1 MNHEQPI
8 GHWSDRSLFR
18 CFLLVA
24 MLALGTFWFY
34 TAMAPWAT
42 FLNSD
47 HAVPYAMTLDPWI
60 KQDFYFWRAAR
71 FGSLYVV
78 FWKALGKAFFGTA
91 AEPFYL
97 GHCLAFFA
105 GLSLWLMALTR
116 PLTRLLFCYLMLPIN
131 IMAAQMFLMA
141 GQLHGMSFLLL
152 GAMTF
157 LVVKAKPSGMRMGLM
172 GLVAGLAYWQHEPSG
187 LLCVLLFAGD
197 QLSHKQPRGLSNK
210 LQQFAGTCWPFVA
223 TALPLFIFAEV
234 ARVWSAR
241 WGTPAH
247 TTFSNWVGFRN
258 SLIHIFSNG
267 LRCHSG
273 LIFGRTLLCGL
284 LWLGVG
290 TSLYGGIISRRYV
303 QDSDRRLAII
313 TTAFCVAATLIIILI
328 AGNDWYVGNS
338 RDDRYFLFLLAPICF
353 FMLWLLESGFGGA
366 LYRWIL
372 IALLLI
378 LTCQSHV
385 SDAQGLVF
393 SPAAKQRAA
402 GDYDRA
408 MLRIA
413 QMDHDHCA
421 GYIGGHSDSFI
432 LTPLTNGRLLAQGV
446 DAEMNIHLFARIQAL
461 PAFCVRRTI
470 DQGFIRRIT
479 EGKSCV
485 PMGDVLRCT

>member
-1 MNHEQPI
+1 
-8 GHWSDRSLFR
+8 
-18 CFLLVA
+18 
-24 MLALGTFWFY
+24 
-34 TAMAPWAT
+34 
-42 FLNSD
+42 
-47 HAVPYAMTLDPWI
+47 MTLDPWT

-78 FWKALGKAFFGTA
+78 FWKALGKVIFGTA

-97 GHCLAFFA
+97 GHCLAFFI
-105 GLSLWLMALTR
+105 GMSLWLMALSR

-141 GQLHGMSFLLL
+141 GQLYGMSFLLL

-157 LVVKAKPSGMRMGLM
+157 LVVKAKPSGLRMALM

-187 LLCVLLFAGD
+187 LLCVFLFAGD
-197 QLSHKQPRGLSNK
+197 QLSHKQPRGFSN
-210 LQQFAGTCWPFVA
+210 QVRQFVRVCWPFVA
-223 TALPLFIFAEV
+223 TAVPLLIFAEV
-234 ARVWSAR
+234 ARVWSAQ
-241 WGTPAH
+241 WGAPAH
-247 TTFSNWVGFRN
+247 TTFSNWSAFRN
-258 SLIHIFSNG
+258 SLIHIFRHG

-284 LWLGVG
+284 AWLGIGV
-290 TSLYGGIISRRYV
+290 SLYGGIFSRRYV
-303 QDSDRRLAII
+303 QDTDRRIALI
-313 TTAFCVAATLIIILI
+313 TAAFCIATALIIVLI
-328 AGNDWYVGNS
+328 AGNDWFVANG

-353 FMLWLLESGFGGA
+353 FMLWLLESGFGSG

-378 LTCQSHV
+378 LTSRSHV
-385 SDAQGLVF
+385 GDVQGLVF
-393 SPAAKQRAA
+393 SQSAKQRAA

-413 QMDHDHCA
+413 QMDRDRCA

-432 LTPLTNGRLLAQGV
+432 LTPLTNGRLLAQGF

-461 PAFCVRRTI
+461 PAFCLRRTI
-470 DQGFIRRIT
+470 DQSFIRRIT
-479 EGKSCV
+479 EGRTCV
-485 PMGDVLRCT
+485 PMADVLRCT